1 MGDDAGDGLE
11 SPSDNDAGEDLAPPD
26 DDSESSDLAPPDD
39 DGADDGITAVPDE
52 ADTAGW
58 SSFWPSGPPGDA
70 EGIPPTQDPAG
81 DVATPSAWPAST
93 TPIPEVPQ
101 PPPPGR
107 RRAVA
112 VIAVAVALAVAGGVG
127 AVIALSGGSSKAP
140 PAAAPTAA
148 PSPSLLPPAGL
159 TASADP
165 FSVTLSWSQPAGG
178 AAIDTYLI
186 YRDDSPVDEVAAGTT
201 TYSDKGVTPGK
212 KYTYELKAKGG
223 TLETEFVSVSVTTPK
238 PPVADARLAGDFNV
252 NFTIKSSTGFQT
264 VDPHFTAGWHF
275 KPKCKTGAC
284 DVTWSDLSE
293 DSLRAALKR
302 KGAKY
307 TGSDSG
313 QFFAT
318 CGSHLVTSDLTID
331 FKVTKAKGIDG
342 EWLATRIEGTVT
354 HFASAQLGCVSSSA
368 TITIAGTLL
377 S

>member
-11 SPSDNDAGEDLAPPD
+11 PPPEDDAGQ
-26 DDSESSDLAPPDD
+26 DLAPPDD
-39 DGADDGITAVPDE
+39 DGTDDGITATPDD
-52 ADTAGW
+52 ADTTSWPA
-58 SSFWPSGPPGDA
+58 FWPSGPPAGAEGTPPAPGLAGDA
-70 EGIPPTQDPAG
+70 
-81 DVATPSAWPAST
+81 ATPTGWPAST
-93 TPIPEVPQ
+93 GPIPEVPE

-107 RRAVA
+107 RRTLA
-112 VIAVAVALAVAGGVG
+112 VIAVAIALLVAGGVG
-127 AVIALSGGSSKAP
+127 AVIALSGGSSKNH
-140 PAAAPTAA
+140 PAAAPTPA
-148 PSPSLLPPAGL
+148 PSPSLVPPAGL
-159 TASADP
+159 TASAEA
-165 FSVTLSWSQPAGG
+165 FSVTLSWSQPPGG

-186 YRDDSPVDEVAAGTT
+186 YRNDSPVDELPAGTT
-201 TYSDKGVTPGK
+201 TYSDGGVTPGK

-238 PPVADARLAGDFNV
+238 PPVAEARLAGDFNV
-252 NFTIKSSTGFQT
+252 NFTIKSSTGFQA

-275 KPKCKTGAC
+275 KPKCKSEGC

-293 DSLRAALKR
+293 GSLKATLKR

-313 QFFAT
+313 LFFAT
-318 CGSHLVTSDLTID
+318 CSGHQVTSDVTID

-368 TITIAGTLL
+368 TMTIAGTLL

>member
-11 SPSDNDAGEDLAPPD
+11 PPSDDPGEDLAPPD
-26 DDSESSDLAPPDD
+26 DDSEASDLAPSDD
-39 DGADDGITAVPDE
+39 DAADDGITAVPDE
-52 ADTAGW
+52 ADTTGW
-58 SSFWPSGPPGDA
+58 SAFWPSGPPGGPGGTPSTPDL
-70 EGIPPTQDPAG
+70 PG
-81 DVATPSAWPAST
+81 DVATPTGWPAST
-93 TPIPEVPQ
+93 APIPEVPQ

-112 VIAVAVALAVAGGVG
+112 VIAVVVALVVAGGVG
-127 AVIALSGGSSKAP
+127 AVIALSGGSSKAHP
-140 PAAAPTAA
+140 SAAPTAA
-148 PSPSLLPPAGL
+148 PSPSLVPPAGL
-159 TASADP
+159 TASAEP

-178 AAIDTYLI
+178 ASIDTYLI
-186 YRDDSPVDEVAAGTT
+186 YRNDSPVDEVEAGTT

-252 NFTIKSSTGFQT
+252 NFTITSSTGFQT

-284 DVTWSDLSE
+284 EVTWSDLSE
-293 DSLRAALKR
+293 DSLKAALKR
-302 KGAKY
+302 KGATY

-313 QFFAT
+313 LFFAT
-318 CGSHLVTSDLTID
+318 CGTHQVTSDITID

-368 TITIAGTLL
+368 TMKIAGTLL

>member
-1 MGDDAGDGLE
+1 MGDDADDGLGP
-11 SPSDNDAGEDLAPPD
+11 PSEDDAGEDLAPPD
-26 DDSESSDLAPPDD
+26 DD
-39 DGADDGITAVPDE
+39 
-52 ADTAGW
+52 ADTTGW
-58 SSFWPSGPPGDA
+58 SAFWPSGPPGGA
-70 EGIPPTQDPAG
+70 EGTPPNAGLAG

-93 TPIPEVPQ
+93 APIEEVPP

-112 VIAVAVALAVAGGVG
+112 IVAVAVALALAGGVG
-127 AVIALSGGSSKAP
+127 AVIALSRGSSKAP

-159 TASADP
+159 TASAEP
-165 FSVTLSWSQPAGG
+165 FSVTLSWSQPPGG

-186 YRDDSPVDEVAAGTT
+186 YRNDSPVDEVAVGTT

-238 PPVADARLAGDFNV
+238 PPVEDARLAGDFNV
-252 NFTIKSSTGFQT
+252 NFTITSSTGFQT

-284 DVTWSDLSE
+284 AVTWSDLSE
-293 DSLRAALKR
+293 DSLKAALKR
-302 KGAKY
+302 KGATY

-313 QFFAT
+313 LFFAT
-318 CGSHLVTSDLTID
+318 CGSHQATSDLTID

-342 EWLATRIEGTVT
+342 QWLATRIEGTVT

-368 TITIAGTLL
+368 TMKVAGTLL